1 MSTSR
6 FLFATVFTV
15 VGIAVANSATV
26 EAQQFGAYAAGTAD
40 EILIS
45 EPVQPTDPATIHRY
59 RRSNSGAW
67 EEAGTMMAPEHEGSD
82 YFGRFIA
89 VDDQSL
95 IVGGTTMDQSTGAVW
110 VYRRDG
116 ADWRFVE
123 IMRPEDV
130 AEGDS
135 FGRFGLLHDDLL
147 FVSALGHN
155 ESRGAVWVF
164 QRGAEGRWVQEAK
177 LEPGEDT
184 PEREFFGWSL
194 AFDGERLVSGALQ
207 ASQEL
212 QNRGAAYIFRRNG
225 PGDWVQEARL
235 ALEEEDSEPGD
246 SFGSVVAWL
255 DGKVLIGVPGRDGGI
270 GEIRS
275 YQHQGEAWVLSATLS
290 AFERE
295 TGSRF
300 GSTMAVAPEAL
311 WVGAPGARSSGM
323 VFRFARDGASADDGP
338 SSIEAGDNF
347 GSVQTFT
354 SPAGDVGDNFGGTIA
369 LVEGVVVVG
378 STGDDFGLGSVTIL
392 ERTDAGWAAS
402 DKLVGPAPASLAA
415 LVDGEISCADGTA
428 DQFECD
434 QVAIASFLPVTAIG
448 GGRGAKT
455 NDVWGWTDPESGREY
470 AIVGRT
476 DGTAF
481 IDVSNPTA
489 PEYLGSLPK
498 TPGSRGNSWRDIKVY
513 DNHAFIVADG
523 AGQHGMQVFDLTK
536 LRSVSYPPV
545 TFEEDAH
552 YDGIASAH
560 NIVINEE
567 TGYAYA
573 VGVNSGGETCGGGLH
588 MINVQQPTHPVF
600 EGCFSDTT
608 SGNAGTGYSHD
619 AMCIN
624 YQGPDSEYVGK
635 EICFGSNEN
644 KLSIADVSD
653 KTNPVWISSASY
665 PNVAYAHQGWVTED
679 HKYFFM
685 NDEGDET
692 NAVQAGEPLPGTRT
706 LIWDIQDLDDP
717 LMVKEHFG
725 ETFTID
731 HNLYIKGNL
740 MYQSNY
746 VSGLRILDISDPEN
760 PEEVGF
766 LDTVPWSEEVEFDG
780 SWSNYPYFESGT
792 IVVSSG
798 REGVFFLKYQPVDLV
813 P

>member
-1 MSTSR
+1 MTIANAST
-6 FLFATVFTV
+6 L
-15 VGIAVANSATV
+15 

-45 EPVQPTDPATIHRY
+45 EPFQSTDPATVYRY
-59 RRSNSGAW
+59 RRTATGAW
-67 EEAGTMMAPEHEGSD
+67 EEVGTMTAPAHEGGD
-82 YFGRFIA
+82 YFGRF
-89 VDDQSL
+89 VQMDEQSL
-95 IVGGTTMDQSTGAVW
+95 LIGGTTMDQSTGAVW
-110 VYRRDG
+110 VYRRNG
-116 ADWRFVE
+116 AEWEFVE
-123 IMRPEDV
+123 LMRPEGA

-135 FGRFGLLHDDLL
+135 FGRFGLLHGDFL
-147 FVSALGHN
+147 FVSALGAN

-164 QRGAEGRWVQEAK
+164 QRGAEGRWVEEAK
-177 LEPGEDT
+177 LVPGEDAA
-184 PEREFFGWSL
+184 ESEFFGWSL
-194 AFDGERLVSGALQ
+194 AFNGERLMTGALQ
-207 ASQEL
+207 AGGEL

-225 PGDWVQEARL
+225 PGDWVLEARL
-235 ALEEEDSEPGD
+235 ALDEEDSEPGD
-246 SFGSVVAWL
+246 TFGFVVAWL
-255 DGKVLIGVPGRDGGI
+255 DGKALIGVPGRDGGI

-275 YQHQGEAWVLSATLS
+275 YQLDGEAWLLSATLS

-295 TGSRF
+295 AGGRF
-300 GSTMAVAPEAL
+300 GSSMAVAPEAL
-311 WVGAPGARSSGM
+311 WVGSPGARSSGV
-323 VFRFARDGASADDGP
+323 VFRFAREGAAVGGGP
-338 SSIEAGDNF
+338 SSIGDGGNSF

-354 SPAGDVGDNFGGTIA
+354 SPAGDVGDSFGGNIT
-369 LVEGVVVVG
+369 LVEGVVVVA

-392 ERTDAGWAAS
+392 ERNDAGWAAS
-402 DKLVGPAPASLAA
+402 EKLVGPVPASLAA
-415 LVDGEISCADGTA
+415 LVDGEISCADGQA
-428 DQFECD
+428 DQFECN
-434 QVAIASFLPVTAIG
+434 QVAIASFLPVSAIG

-455 NDVWGWTDPESGREY
+455 NDVWGWTDSESGKEY

-481 IDVSNPTA
+481 IDVSNPSA
-489 PEYLGSLPK
+489 PVYLGNLPK
-498 TPGSRGNSWRDIKVY
+498 TPGSRGNAWRDIKVY

-536 LRSVSYPPV
+536 LRSVMDAPV

-608 SGNAGTGYSHD
+608 SGNSGTGYSHD
-619 AMCIN
+619 AMCVI
-624 YQGPDSEYVGK
+624 YQGPDTKYVGK

-653 KTNPVWISSASY
+653 KANPTFISSASY

-685 NDEGDET
+685 NDEGDEN
-692 NAVQAGEPLPGTRT
+692 NAVQAEEPLPGTRT

-760 PEEVGF
+760 PTEVGF

-798 REGVFFLKYQPVDLV
+798 REGVFFLKYRPVDLV